1 MVNHEVTAREA
12 LAHMTPEDFANMGA
26 PHLAYVAPMATDEGP
41 AFGIHAA
48 NGNLLGVVRSR
59 DLAFAAA
66 RQNDLEP
73 VSVH

>member
-1 MVNHEVTAREA
+1 MVNHEETVREA

-26 PHLAYVAPMATDEGP
+26 PHLAYVAPMTTDNGP
-41 AFGIHAA
+41 AYGIHAA
-48 NGNLLGVVRSR
+48 NGNLLGVLKSR
-59 DLAFAAA
+59 ELAFAAA

>member
-1 MVNHEVTAREA
+1 MVNHEATAREV

-26 PHLAYVAPMATDEGP
+26 PHLAYVAPMTTEHGP
-41 AFGIHAA
+41 VFGIHAA
-48 NGNLLGVVRSR
+48 NGNLLGVVKSR
-59 DLAFAAA
+59 DVAFAAA